1 MIVRAHFLIAAR
13 LKASF
18 TVDGMDSHFV
28 EGQELPA
35 TVAKRVPAGMVGR
48 VLSAAEAERIL
59 DAIEGEAGGTFSKIR
74 YRSNASHM
82 KVAQKPPFESRA
94 VDQSGSATRFRM
106 R

>member
-74 YRSNASHM
+74 YRTQWCQISEWAARCLARPDS
-82 KVAQKPPFESRA
+82 VCVR
-94 VDQSGSATRFRM
+94 D
-106 R
+106 